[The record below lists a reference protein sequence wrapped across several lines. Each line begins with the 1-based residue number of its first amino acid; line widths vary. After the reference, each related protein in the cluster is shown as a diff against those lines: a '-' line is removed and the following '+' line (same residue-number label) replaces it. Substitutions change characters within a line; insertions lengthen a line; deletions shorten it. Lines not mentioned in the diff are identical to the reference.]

1 MGFIENLEKELFEMQ
16 DLKYRDFH
24 SRLLPG
30 IDKET
35 IIGIRTPILRKFAKD
50 FAAQEESAQFLH
62 ELPHHY
68 YEENNLHGELIG
80 LLAKSPEDA
89 FTMLDSFLPYVNNW
103 ATCDLIRVKVF
114 KKDLSTTLNKIKE
127 WIVSDP
133 EYMVRFGVV
142 QLMTLF
148 LDEAFEPEHLN
159 LVASIKREEY
169 YINMARAWYYSY
181 ALIKQP
187 ETAIPFFEQRPI
199 PLDTWTY
206 NKSLQK
212 ARESRRISP
221 EQKAY
226 FQSLKIK
233 QAAR

>member
-1 MGFIENLEKELFEMQ
+1 MKTIEQ
-16 DLKYRDFH
+16 DLKNLADPDYQAFQ
-24 SRLLPG
+24 SKLVPN
-30 IDKET
+30 IDANLVL
-35 IIGIRTPILRKFAKD
+35 GVRAPVLRKYAKD
-50 FAAQEESAQFLH
+50 FAKTHPH
-62 ELPHHY
+62 EARTFIQQLPHTY

-80 LLAKSPEDA
+80 LLTKSPEDA
-89 FTMLDSFLPYVNNW
+89 FIMLDSFLPYVNNW
-103 ATCDLIRVKVF
+103 ATCDLIRVKAF
-114 KKDLSTTLNKIKE
+114 KKDLSATLNKIKE
-127 WIVSDP
+127 WIASNP

-148 LDEAFEPEHLN
+148 LDEAFEPEHLQI
-159 LVASIKREEY
+159 VASIKREEY

-187 ETAIPFFEQRPI
+187 EATVPFFEKRPAA
-199 PLDTWTY
+199 LDTWTY

-233 QAAR
+233 QAAC

>member
-1 MGFIENLEKELFEMQ
+1 MKTIEQ
-16 DLKYRDFH
+16 DLRNLADPDYQAFQAK
-24 SRLLPG
+24 LVPN
-30 IDKET
+30 
-35 IIGIRTPILRKFAKD
+35 IGANLVLGVRAPVLRKYAKD
-50 FAAQEESAQFLH
+50 LTKAHRDEALTFMQQ
-62 ELPHHY
+62 LPHAY

-89 FTMLDSFLPYVNNW
+89 FTMLDSFLPYVDNW
-103 ATCDLIRVKVF
+103 ATCDLIRVKAF
-114 KKDLSTTLNKIKE
+114 KKDLSATLNKIKD

-159 LVASIKREEY
+159 LVASIQREEY

-187 ETAIPFFEQRPI
+187 EATVPFFEKRPAV
-199 PLDTWTY
+199 LDTWTY

-233 QAAR
+233 QTAC

>member
-1 MGFIENLEKELFEMQ
+1 MKAIEQ
-16 DLKYRDFH
+16 DLKNLADPDNQAFQ
-24 SRLLPG
+24 SKLVPN
-30 IDKET
+30 IDANLVL
-35 IIGIRTPILRKFAKD
+35 GVRAPVLRKYAKGFAKT
-50 FAAQEESAQFLH
+50 
-62 ELPHHY
+62 LPHEARTFMQQLPHTY

-80 LLAKSPEDA
+80 LLAKTPEEA
-89 FTMLDSFLPYVNNW
+89 FAMLDSFLPYVDNW
-103 ATCDLIRVKVF
+103 ATCDLIRVKAF
-114 KKDLSTTLNKIKE
+114 KKDLSATLNKIKE
-127 WIVSDP
+127 WIASDP

-159 LVASIKREEY
+159 LVASIQREEY

-187 ETAIPFFEQRPI
+187 EATVPFFEKRPAA
-199 PLDTWTY
+199 LDTWTY

-221 EQKAY
+221 EQKDY

-233 QAAR
+233 QAAC

>member
-1 MGFIENLEKELFEMQ
+1 MKTIEQ
-16 DLKYRDFH
+16 DLKNLADPDYQAFQ
-24 SRLLPG
+24 SKLVPN
-30 IDKET
+30 IDANLVL
-35 IIGIRTPILRKFAKD
+35 GVRAPVLRKYAKGFAKANRD
-50 FAAQEESAQFLH
+50 KAYAFIQQ
-62 ELPHHY
+62 LPHTY

-80 LLAKSPEDA
+80 LLAKTPEEA
-89 FTMLDSFLPYVNNW
+89 FAMLDSFLPYVNNW
-103 ATCDLIRVKVF
+103 ATCDLIRVKTF
-114 KKDLSTTLNKIKE
+114 KKDLSATLNKIKE
-127 WIVSDP
+127 WIASDP

-159 LVASIKREEY
+159 LVASIQREEY

-187 ETAIPFFEQRPI
+187 EATVPFFEKRPAA
-199 PLDTWTY
+199 LDTWTY

-221 EQKAY
+221 EQKDY

-233 QAAR
+233 QAAC

>member
-1 MGFIENLEKELFEMQ
+1 MKTIEQ
-16 DLKYRDFH
+16 DLKKLADPDYQAFQ
-24 SRLLPG
+24 SKLVPN
-30 IDKET
+30 IDANLVL
-35 IIGIRTPILRKFAKD
+35 GVRAPVLRKYAKD
-50 FAAQEESAQFLH
+50 LTKAHRDEALTFMQQ
-62 ELPHHY
+62 LPHTY

-80 LLAKSPEDA
+80 LLAKSPEDT
-89 FTMLDSFLPYVNNW
+89 FTMLDSFLPYVDNW
-103 ATCDLIRVKVF
+103 ATCDLIRVKAF
-114 KKDLSTTLNKIKE
+114 KMDLSATLNKIKE
-127 WIVSDP
+127 WIASDP

-187 ETAIPFFEQRPI
+187 EATIPFFEKRPAA
-199 PLDTWTY
+199 LDTWTY

-233 QAAR
+233 QTAC

>member
-1 MGFIENLEKELFEMQ
+1 MKTIEQ
-16 DLKYRDFH
+16 DLKNLADPDYQTFH
-24 SRLLPG
+24 SKLIPNIDPG
-30 IDKET
+30 RVL
-35 IIGIRTPILRKFAKD
+35 GVRSPVLRKYAKD
-50 FAAQEESAQFLH
+50 FAKAHRDEAYAFMQQ
-62 ELPHHY
+62 LPHTY

-80 LLAKSPEDA
+80 LLAKTPEEA
-89 FTMLDSFLPYVNNW
+89 FAMLDSFLPYVDNW
-103 ATCDLIRVKVF
+103 ATCDLIRVKAF
-114 KKDLSTTLNKIKE
+114 KKDLSATLNKIKE
-127 WIVSDP
+127 WITSNP

-148 LDEAFEPEHLN
+148 LDEAFEPEHLQI
-159 LVASIKREEY
+159 VASIKREEY

-187 ETAIPFFEQRPI
+187 ETTVPFFEKRPTA
-199 PLDTWTY
+199 LDTWTY

-233 QAAR
+233 QAAC

>member
-1 MGFIENLEKELFEMQ
+1 MKTIEQ
-16 DLKYRDFH
+16 DLRNLADRDYQVFQAK
-24 SRLLPG
+24 LVPN
-30 IDKET
+30 IDAT
-35 IIGIRTPILRKFAKD
+35 LVLGVRAPVLRKYAKD
-50 FAAQEESAQFLH
+50 LTKAHRDEALTFMQQ
-62 ELPHHY
+62 LPHTY

-80 LLAKSPEDA
+80 LLAKSPEDT
-89 FTMLDSFLPYVNNW
+89 FTMLDSFLPYVDNW
-103 ATCDLIRVKVF
+103 ATCDLIRVKAF
-114 KKDLSTTLNKIKE
+114 KMDLSATLNKIKE
-127 WIVSDP
+127 WIASDP

-187 ETAIPFFEQRPI
+187 EATIPFFEKRPAA
-199 PLDTWTY
+199 LDTWTY

-221 EQKAY
+221 EQKDY

-233 QAAR
+233 QTAC

>member
-1 MGFIENLEKELFEMQ
+1 MKTIEQ
-16 DLKYRDFH
+16 DLKNLADHDYQAFH
-24 SRLLPG
+24 SKLVPN
-30 IDKET
+30 IDANLVL
-35 IIGIRTPILRKFAKD
+35 GVRAPVLRKYAKGFAKTHP
-50 FAAQEESAQFLH
+50 H
-62 ELPHHY
+62 EARTFMQQLPHTYH
-68 YEENNLHGELIG
+68 EENNLHGELIG

-127 WIVSDP
+127 WIASDP

-148 LDEAFEPEHLN
+148 LDEAFEPKHLQII
-159 LVASIKREEY
+159 ASIQREEY
-169 YINMARAWYYSY
+169 YINMARAWYYSF

-187 ETAIPFFEQRPI
+187 EATVPFFEKRPAT
-199 PLDTWTY
+199 LDTWTY

>member
-1 MGFIENLEKELFEMQ
+1 MKTIEQ
-16 DLKYRDFH
+16 DLKNLADPDYQAFA
-24 SRLLPG
+24 SKLVPN
-30 IDKET
+30 IDANLVL
-35 IIGIRTPILRKFAKD
+35 GVRAPVLRKYAKGFAKT
-50 FAAQEESAQFLH
+50 
-62 ELPHHY
+62 LPHEARTFMQQLPHTY

-80 LLAKSPEDA
+80 LLAKTPEEA
-89 FTMLDSFLPYVNNW
+89 FAMLDSFLPYVDNW
-103 ATCDLIRVKVF
+103 ATCDLIRVKAF
-114 KKDLSTTLNKIKE
+114 KKDLSATLNKIKE
-127 WIVSDP
+127 WIASDP

-159 LVASIKREEY
+159 LVASIQREEY

-187 ETAIPFFEQRPI
+187 EATVPFFEKRPAA
-199 PLDTWTY
+199 LDTWTY

-221 EQKAY
+221 EQKDY

-233 QAAR
+233 QAAC

>member
-1 MGFIENLEKELFEMQ
+1 MKAIEL
-16 DLKYRDFH
+16 DLKNLADPDYQAFQAKLVPNIDANLVLGVRAPVLRKYARDFAKTH
-24 SRLLPG
+24 P
-30 IDKET
+30 DEA
-35 IIGIRTPILRKFAKD
+35 RTFM
-50 FAAQEESAQFLH
+50 QQ
-62 ELPHHY
+62 LPHTY

-80 LLAKSPEDA
+80 LLAKTPEDA
-89 FTMLDSFLPYVNNW
+89 FALLDSFLPFVNNW
-103 ATCDLIRVKVF
+103 ATCDLIRVKAF
-114 KKDLSTTLNKIKE
+114 KKDLSATLNKIKE
-127 WIVSDP
+127 WIASDP
-133 EYMVRFGVV
+133 EYMVRLGVV

-148 LDEAFEPEHLN
+148 LDVAFEPEHLQII
-159 LVASIKREEY
+159 ASIQREEY
-169 YINMARAWYYSY
+169 YINMARAWYYSF

-187 ETAIPFFEQRPI
+187 GATVPFFEKRPAT
-199 PLDTWTY
+199 LDTWTY

>member
-1 MGFIENLEKELFEMQ
+1 MDTIEQ
-16 DLKYRDFH
+16 DLRNLADPNYQAFQSK
-24 SRLLPG
+24 LVPN
-30 IDKET
+30 IDANLVLGVRAPK
-35 IIGIRTPILRKFAKD
+35 LRKYAKD
-50 FAAQEESAQFLH
+50 FAKAHPH
-62 ELPHHY
+62 EAHAFMQQLPHTY

-80 LLAKSPEDA
+80 LLAKTPEDA
-89 FTMLDSFLPYVNNW
+89 FEMLDAFLPFVDNW
-103 ATCDLIRVKVF
+103 ATCDLIRVEAF
-114 KKDLSTTLNKIKE
+114 KNNLPATLIKLKE
-127 WIVSDP
+127 WIASDP

-148 LDEAFEPEHLN
+148 LDEAFEPDHLQM
-159 LVASIKREEY
+159 VASIKREEY

-187 ETAIPFFEQRPI
+187 EATMPFFEKRPAV
-199 PLDTWTY
+199 LDTWTY

-212 ARESRRISP
+212 ARESRRISD

-233 QAAR
+233 